1 MKFATGQCYATP
13 GALNEIE
20 RAGLSYVDLLARHVR
35 GDWGDLSREDKA
47 ANDEALVSGA
57 RILSAYVLSSGSKVW
72 LITEA
77 VGDDGRRAATT
88 ALLPDEY

>member
-47 ANDEALVSGA
+47 ANDAAVHDGG
-57 RILSAYVLSSGSKVW
+57 RIFSSYRLPRGSKVW

-77 VGDDGRRAATT
+77 VGDDGSRAATT
-88 ALLPDEY
+88 LLLPDEY